1 MKWFLALVLAL
12 NLFLAAFGAFRQ
24 HQPVDIHAQEV
35 NPGQLKVL
43 PADWVPPGDA
53 SGASASSPFAVAA
66 SAPVASAPAATKPP
80 LGAASA
86 PAVAKPA
93 AKAAAKSVAAK
104 AAASAATARAVPAPA
119 KRPAALACVQWGAL
133 TPALLTRV
141 DGGLPALKLAA
152 AQLSR
157 SQSAGDKSGGAV
169 RFWVYYPEQPNGA
182 TTQALSGELK
192 HKGFDNYIVQND
204 GEFQGAISLGLYG
217 KRDAAQAMVN
227 RLKSAGYAKAA
238 IAERGKGGVVTLL
251 AFRSLTAAQLSSL
264 TALQKRLTPG
274 LPLKSVSCGN

>member
-24 HQPVDIHAQEV
+24 HQPVDIHSQEV

-66 SAPVASAPAATKPP
+66 PAASAPAAARPP
-80 LGAASA
+80 VGAASA
-86 PAVAKPA
+86 PAVIKPAARAAARSVAAKPA
-93 AKAAAKSVAAK
+93 ASAAAARAEP
-104 AAASAATARAVPAPA
+104 ASAR
-119 KRPAALACVQWGAL
+119 RPAALACVQWGAL
-133 TPALLTRV
+133 TPALASRV
-141 DGGLPALKLAA
+141 DGGLPSLKLTAT
-152 AQLSR
+152 QLSR
-157 SQSAGDKSGGAV
+157 SQAAGDKSGGPV
-169 RFWVYYPEQPNGA
+169 RYWVYYPEQANGA

-217 KRDAAQAMVN
+217 KHDAAQAMVN
-227 RLKSAGYAKAA
+227 RLKAAGYARAA
-238 IAERGKGGVVTLL
+238 IAERGKGSGATLL
-251 AFRSLTAAQLSSL
+251 SFRSLTAAQLSSL

-274 LPLKSVSCGN
+274 LPLKPVSCGN